1 MNKNGSKGWLS
12 CMVVLVIAAIALTV
26 LLHFGWL
33 LFPVII
39 LINII
44 RSFLW
49 NRKIM
54 KVNRRDEN
62 CTHKENHVDSNKYC
76 EAEFEILDD
85 EE

>member
-1 MNKNGSKGWLS
+1 MNKNGSKGWFS
-12 CMVVLVIAAIALTV
+12 CMAVLVIAAVAMTV
-26 LLHFGWL
+26 LMHFGWL

-54 KVNRRDEN
+54 KAGRGSEEYTR
-62 CTHKENHVDSNKYC
+62 KENQGGSEKYC
-76 EAEFEILDD
+76 EAEFEIMDDD
-85 EE
+85 E

>member
-1 MNKNGSKGWLS
+1 MNRNGSKGWIS
-12 CMVVLVIAAIALTV
+12 CMVVLVIAAIAMTILM
-26 LLHFGWL
+26 HFGWL

-44 RSFLW
+44 RSFFG

-54 KVNRRDEN
+54 KANRRNEN
-62 CTHKENHVDSNKYC
+62 YPHKEKHIDSDKYC